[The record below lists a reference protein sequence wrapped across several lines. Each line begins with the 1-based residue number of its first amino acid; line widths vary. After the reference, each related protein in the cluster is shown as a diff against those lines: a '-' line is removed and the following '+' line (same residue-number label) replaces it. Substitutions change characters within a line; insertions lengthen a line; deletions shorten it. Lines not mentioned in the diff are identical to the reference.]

1 MPEWL
6 TNFLWIFFF
15 LYHSAVILILPKKNV
30 SILLFSHRPQISL
43 KHNQSTQHK
52 CCRSIIGNA
61 FEFDYQISASAIKLI
76 CHCVYARRHSKYSV
90 AAAMT
95 AAATTI
101 HQQMRRKRMNERPNE
116 RTHINVIDTRY
127 TAINKAM
134 GTWSRLRVVPLL
146 FAHFSLSIAFT
157 FLLSLE
163 IHIR

>member
-1 MPEWL
+1 MRTSLMRCIFTSDYINSYSWSIQL
-6 TNFLWIFFF
+6 THFIGGSHARMAHKFSLDFF
-15 LYHSAVILILPKKNV
+15 LFISQCSDFNSSEKNV

-43 KHNQSTQHK
+43 QHNQSTQHK
-52 CCRSIIGNA
+52 CCRSNIGNA

-116 RTHINVIDTRY
+116 RTNAYKCYWHTVHSY
-127 TAINKAM
+127 K
-134 GTWSRLRVVPLL
+134 
-146 FAHFSLSIAFT
+146 
-157 FLLSLE
+157 
-163 IHIR
+163 